1 MEHKSYFK
9 ELKLGIGGI
18 IISISPVD
26 NLRFELDDAHENFF
40 ADSKSDA
47 DLAINLHCGVDNKL
61 LLKPEEK
68 TFETGGVWDVYRRAG
83 DFVFNC
89 YSEDLGRTPGRRAI
103 INRDFTS
110 GDIYF
115 NKTAD
120 EGGLA
125 YPLGYPLDEILMI
138 QLLSRGRGIMVHG
151 CGLEIGGEG
160 FLFVGASGR
169 GKSTIAGILK
179 EEYGAVILN
188 DDRTIIRK
196 IDAEYRIYGTPW
208 HGDVSECSSG
218 TAPLKKI
225 YFIGHSDNN
234 SSVKLSPSEASA
246 RLVAC
251 SFSPFWD
258 TSGMA
263 FILDFASGLSEKIP
277 SFDLGFLPDKT
288 IAKFLREI

>member
-9 ELKLGIGGI
+9 ELKLGVGGI
-18 IISISPVD
+18 IISINPID
-26 NLRFELDDAHENFF
+26 NLKFELDDTHENFF
-40 ADSKSDA
+40 ADSRSDA
-47 DLAINLHCGVDNKL
+47 DLAINLHYGVDNKFPL
-61 LLKPEEK
+61 RPEEK

-89 YSEDLGRTPGRRAI
+89 YSEDLGRTPGRRAV

-125 YPLGYPLDEILMI
+125 YPFGYPLDEILMI
-138 QLLSRGRGIMVHG
+138 QLLSRGRGMMVHG

-179 EEYGAVILN
+179 EEYDAVILN

-196 IDAEYRIYGTPW
+196 IDGEYRIYGTPW

-218 TAPLKKI
+218 TVPLKKI

-234 SSVKLSPSEASA
+234 SSVKLGRPEAAA

-277 SFDLGFLPDKT
+277 SFDLDFLPDKT